1 MKGSGGHIKAT
12 VGSSQDIFK
21 HERIKTLSEH
31 QRTQLK
37 RSAVI
42 SPFY

>member
-12 VGSSQDIFK
+12 VDSGQDIFT

-31 QRTQLK
+31 HRMQLK

-42 SPFY
+42 SQFY